1 MKNKIISVANNKG
14 GVGKTTVTCNL
25 AHALAKEGLKVLV
38 ADIDSQCNATT
49 LLMTRDFALRDSMY
63 ELLSL
68 EEDIDIRN
76 CVYPTP
82 YPNLYCL
89 ANVVETS
96 GLEPDMIED
105 KSGDYMMRLRHKM
118 RDYALENYDVTI
130 IDTPPNMGSF
140 VLSALYA
147 SDFAIVP
154 IAARSAF
161 SLEGLVR
168 AVNLIDRIHKNRNPD
183 LRFLRLLINEVDRRT
198 ISSKASVEH
207 IRSSFPSDKIFETM
221 IPVNATFHQ
230 AEAMNKTIIAHNFSS
245 LGSKAFRSLAKEII
259 TDLQQEDI

>member
-1 MKNKIISVANNKG
+1 MKKTIISIANNKG

-49 LLMTRDFALRDSMY
+49 LLMTRDFSIRDSMY

-68 EEDIDIRN
+68 ENEIDIQN
-76 CVYPTP
+76 CIYPTP
-82 YPNLYCL
+82 YPNLHCL

-96 GLEPDMIED
+96 GIEPDMIED
-105 KSGDYMMRLRHKM
+105 RSGEYMMRLRHKM
-118 RDYALENYDVTI
+118 RDFALENYDITI

-168 AVNLIDRIHKNRNPD
+168 AMNLIDRIHKNKNPD

-207 IRSSFPSDKIFETM
+207 IKASFPTEKIFQTM

-230 AEAMNKTIIAHNFSS
+230 AEARNKTIIAHNFSS
-245 LGSKAFRSLAKEII
+245 LGANAFRILAKELIA
-259 TDLQQEDI
+259 DLQ